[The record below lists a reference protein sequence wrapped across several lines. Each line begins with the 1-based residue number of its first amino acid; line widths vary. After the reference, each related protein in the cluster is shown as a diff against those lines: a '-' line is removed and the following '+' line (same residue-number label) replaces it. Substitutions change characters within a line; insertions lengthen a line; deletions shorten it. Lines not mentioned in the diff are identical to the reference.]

1 MAFNDD
7 PAPCRRSFTVQ
18 DTPDA
23 SNLAYTREGLP
34 LHTDN
39 PYRDPCPGIQLLHC
53 QTPAPV
59 GGDSVLVDGIAVAER
74 LRDEARTRVPTWCT
88 DALTLASLLALQL
101 TGPPPHVHVHA

>member
-1 MAFNDD
+1 LCCHNHV
-7 PAPCRRSFTVQ
+7 SFTVQ

-23 SNLAYTREGLP
+23 SNLAYTREALQ

-59 GGDSVLVDGIAVAER
+59 GGDSILVDGIAVAER
-74 LRDEARTRVPTWCT
+74 LRDEARTRVAANT
-88 DALTLASLLALQL
+88 DSLSLSCSFALLLSPGLDQHQHL
-101 TGPPPHVHVHA
+101 LDGFVP